1 MGSTYK
7 RSTTP
12 DLFSG
17 PATQAVPALGSTTA
31 TPANRTPTS
40 TKRHILPNNL
50 PAAVQHL
57 DDSELEQLL
66 SAILAERDR
75 RGTKKPT
82 LGVRKR
88 QVNADAPSL
97 TLGKLNAIRAAFRAG
112 VTPSRIAREFGLSQS
127 DVRKT
132 LTTDRATR

>member
-1 MGSTYK
+1 M
-7 RSTTP
+7 
-12 DLFSG
+12 
-17 PATQAVPALGSTTA
+17 PALPSTTA
-31 TPANRTPTS
+31 NPANTTPTS

-50 PAAVQHL
+50 PAAVQQL

-82 LGVRKR
+82 SGVQKR
-88 QVNADAPSL
+88 HLNVGAPPL
-97 TLGKLNAIRAAFRAG
+97 TPGKLNAIRAAFRAG
-112 VTPSRIAREFGLSQS
+112 VTLSRIAREFGLSQS